1 MNEKEYIEKIIE
13 QTTLTKEE
21 IKNLIKEKKKEYRGF
36 LTTQAAYSYVC
47 EDLGININNKESKKE
62 ESNMKDEEVETIKPE
77 SGLREID
84 KKMALTVHDE
94 NEGVSVKNELII
106 THYPSEEEILFL
118 IKRRKFVKEK
128 LIDNSDKLNIGG
140 NLFLKKSAWRKYINA
155 FGISIDI
162 LSERVYE
169 TDKGDVIA
177 EYRVK
182 AIAPNNQS
190 VVADGTKSKSEYWSV
205 KYNNYGSYTLHNLK
219 ATARTRAIN
228 IAVSDLVGYGET
240 SAEEHSGKELRKA
253 VVSSVKRIRG
263 KIN

>member
-1 MNEKEYIEKIIE
+1 MNEKEYVEKIIE
-13 QTTLTKEE
+13 QTGLTKEE
-21 IKNLIKEKKKEYRGF
+21 IENLIKEKNEEWNNH
-36 LTTQAAYSYVC
+36 LTTQATYDYVC
-47 EDLGININNKESKKE
+47 EDLGININNNKTKSEVVESKSSLK
-62 ESNMKDEEVETIKPE
+62 
-77 SGLREID
+77 EID

-94 NEGVSVKNELII
+94 NEGVSIKNELII

-128 LIDNSDKLNIGG
+128 LIDDSDKLNIGG

-190 VVADGTKSKSEYWSV
+190 VVADGTKSKSEYWSE

-240 SAEEHSGKELRKA
+240 SAEEHSGKELRKSII
-253 VVSSVKRIRG
+253 SSVKRIKG